1 MILFLIDL
9 LTGSVMYYIGEDG
22 SEKRAVLYTPVEKQ
36 KAFDEFHVLHKSGE
50 HLGMCLILHSCQ
62 TITHVL

>member
-1 MILFLIDL
+1 
-9 LTGSVMYYIGEDG
+9 MYYIGEDG